1 MCIVDATD
9 HPMHKSLPLGTWHK
23 AFRRIILIHLA
34 NGCGQNP
41 SPLTTTCIFNITS
54 YSLLPLPKQPP
65 HGVLPDSLSTSGL
78 FMTLSFT
85 VALVSLTKSLVF
97 FLFNMQLFVLSFVFA
112 TVLGSW
118 VCTSTE
124 SVVSILFLS
133 FCKKGFYLFIS
144 RERGR
149 EKERERNINVW
160 LPLAH
165 PYPGTWPATQ
175 ACSLIGKWTHDP
187 LVCRLALSPARYTSQ
202 GLFLSFTF
210 TKGAESVA

>member
-1 MCIVDATD
+1 MWGNRLRVWIKIWFGDSFFPPEWSETEKETSRLEWSPWQVKKLSDRVCIVDATD

-133 FCKKGFYLFIS
+133 FCKKGFYLFI
-144 RERGR
+144 
-149 EKERERNINVW
+149 
-160 LPLAH
+160 
-165 PYPGTWPATQ
+165 Y
-175 ACSLIGKWTHDP
+175 
-187 LVCRLALSPARYTSQ
+187 
-202 GLFLSFTF
+202 F
-210 TKGAESVA
+210 